1 MEQVEKTGPETLS
14 GDKLDKRKILPIFII
29 VLVDLLGMTLIIP
42 LLPLYAASF
51 AATPMVIGMLGAA
64 YPLMQFIGA
73 PVLGRL
79 SDRYGRRPVLL
90 VSQLG
95 TLVGFLL
102 LGFASTLWMLFLS
115 RIIDGISG
123 ANIATAQ
130 AAITDS
136 TTEKNRTQGLGL
148 IGAAFGIGFI
158 IGPVVAF
165 ISLAASGNNYAV
177 PAFIAA
183 GFSLLAILLTYFW
196 LPETLPEEAR
206 GKGKEDDAAF
216 SLSALF
222 LALRHPTVGFLLVL
236 MFAQQIAFGGF
247 EQLLALFTLSGLGM
261 NASRNAIIFVYV
273 GVIVVAVQGYFIGRW
288 SRRFG
293 DRRLIY
299 LGLVALAIGLVL
311 FSFTPRMT
319 LPGYSKEALT
329 AELTASGGGGSLQG
343 QGEQELSVNL
353 PEDGNSGWWGLVWI
367 LGTMVPI
374 AVGGGVLHPGINSL
388 ITKRIEH
395 AEVGGM
401 LGISAALLSAAN
413 AVAPLLGGA
422 IFQTLGP
429 GWPFLLGGLS
439 LGLLLLISLQKIKPG
454 KEEHLPSG
462 LARSASAD

>member
-1 MEQVEKTGPETLS
+1 MEQVEKTGAETLS
-14 GDKLDKRKILPIFII
+14 EEKLDKKKILPIFVI
-29 VLVDLLGMTLIIP
+29 VLVDLLGLTLIIP

-90 VSQLG
+90 ISQLG
-95 TLVGFLL
+95 TLIGFLM

-158 IGPVVAF
+158 IGPVIAF
-165 ISLAASGNNYAV
+165 ISLEASGNNYAV

-183 GFSLLAILLTYFW
+183 GFSLLSILLTYFW
-196 LPETLPEEAR
+196 LPETLPKEAR
-206 GKGKEDDAAF
+206 GKGESNNAF

-222 LALRHPTVGFLLVL
+222 QALRHPTVGFLLVL

-299 LGLVALAIGLVL
+299 LGLAALAIGLVL

-329 AELTASGGGGSLQG
+329 AELTASGGGASLENQG
-343 QGEQELSVNL
+343 VQELSVDL

-367 LGTMVPI
+367 LGTMIPI
-374 AVGGGVLHPGINSL
+374 AVGGGILHPGINSL
-388 ITKRIEH
+388 ITKRVEYT
-395 AEVGGM
+395 EVGGM

-413 AVAPLLGGA
+413 AIAPLLGGA

-429 GWPFLLGGLS
+429 GWPFLMGGLI

-454 KEEHLPSG
+454 KEENLPSG